1 MPATQHDTTRSRE
14 LHERA
19 RHFLPGGVT
28 GDGRYSEPFPISFAR
43 ASGKW
48 LHDVDDNAYL
58 DLHGGFGT
66 AILGYAHPEV
76 DAAVIEATREIGA
89 FVGVPHPYEQRL
101 AERLCA
107 ALPGAD
113 RVAMCG
119 GGGTDAI
126 YHCIRLARAATGRA
140 KIVKIEGGYHGW
152 HGDVGASTR
161 PPLDAA
167 GDDRAP
173 ATVAN
178 SQGILPAVL
187 DELVVATAND
197 RELLERIFESEG
209 ERIAAVLVEPVL
221 YSAGCV
227 LVDPEFLALARAL
240 CDRHGAVLI
249 FDEVMSGFR
258 NGLGGAGDRAGV
270 VPDLGAYGKA
280 VANGYVLSF
289 LAGRAELM
297 TLLAPEGP
305 VFYSGTFNGH
315 PLSVAAA
322 MATLDVIE
330 RDNVPERL
338 WQLGDRIADG
348 VNAARDELEVDAVC
362 QAYGS
367 VFCVYFGVR
376 EVRNYREYAR
386 AASSASERRDDAF
399 REFLRDNG
407 VYVHKRHV
415 NRCFLGAAHDEGD
428 ADRMVELVAEFMRDH
443 REELAA

>member
-1 MPATQHDTTRSRE
+1 
-14 LHERA
+14 
-19 RHFLPGGVT
+19 
-28 GDGRYSEPFPISFAR
+28 
-43 ASGKW
+43 
-48 LHDVDDNAYL
+48 
-58 DLHGGFGT
+58 
-66 AILGYAHPEV
+66 
-76 DAAVIEATREIGA
+76 VIEATREIGA
-89 FVGVPHPYEQRL
+89 FVGVPHPYEQAL

-152 HGDVGASTR
+152 HGDIGASTR
-161 PPLDAA
+161 PPLSAA

-197 RELLERIFESEG
+197 GELLERIFESEG

-227 LVDPEFLALARAL
+227 LVDPEFLALARTL

-297 TLLAPEGP
+297 TMLAPEGP

-330 RDNVPERL
+330 RDGVPERL
-338 WQLGDRIADG
+338 WQLGDRIAEG
-348 VNAARDELEVDAVC
+348 VNATRDELEVDAVC

-367 VFCVYFGVR
+367 VFCVYFGIR

-386 AASSASERRDDAF
+386 AATSESERRDDAF

-407 VYVHKRHV
+407 VYMHKRHV
-415 NRCFLGAAHDEGD
+415 NRCFLGAAHDDGD
-428 ADRMVELVAEFMRDH
+428 ADRIVELVAEFMRSH